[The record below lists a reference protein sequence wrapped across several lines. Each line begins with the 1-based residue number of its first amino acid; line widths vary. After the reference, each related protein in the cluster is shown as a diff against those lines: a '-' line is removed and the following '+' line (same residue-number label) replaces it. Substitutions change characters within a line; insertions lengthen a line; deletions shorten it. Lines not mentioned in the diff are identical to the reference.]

1 MSGHSDEHN
10 RVKRQPASFR
20 RESAVWFPISLAFA
34 LTVTFIE
41 VDLRAIVS
49 NPAVVLFGP
58 VFVVLSLIP
67 GAIVSFFAVA
77 ATRVADRLMRET
89 LSKENTQSVASLHGT
104 LAGFVA
110 GLLTWFWLLLNN
122 SKADTASVIIAA
134 ALVALVAAIFAARGL
149 IARRSSF

>member
-1 MSGHSDEHN
+1 MSSDGDKHN
-10 RVKRQPASFR
+10 RAQRQPASFR

-34 LTVTFIE
+34 LTVTFIG

-49 NPAVVLFGP
+49 NPAVVLFGA

-89 LSKENTQSVASLHGT
+89 LSKENTHSVASLHGT
-104 LAGFVA
+104 VAGLVS
-110 GLLTWFWLLLNN
+110 GLLTWCWLPLNGSN
-122 SKADTASVIIAA
+122 ADTASVIIAVA
-134 ALVALVAAIFAARGL
+134 IVALVAAISAARGL